1 MMRKQPLNNA
11 WLLLGLVWLTLAAC
25 SQTQAQSNQAQAT
38 PIPLSLECYVAY
50 RSSVTVGI
58 EREETLTFSAADD
71 TQVLTFSQLKF
82 QAQYGAGAEPWAE
95 RSLRVS
101 ITPTDR
107 EAELTAQLY
116 QISKTEALQN
126 QFIGGHGFTGLHYV
140 YHPDSG
146 AELQYWC
153 VAQ

>member
-1 MMRKQPLNNA
+1 
-11 WLLLGLVWLTLAAC
+11 
-25 SQTQAQSNQAQAT
+25 
-38 PIPLSLECYVAY
+38 VAY

-58 EREETLTFSAADD
+58 EREETLTFSANDD
-71 TQVLTFSQLKF
+71 TQTLTFPQLKF
-82 QAQYGAGAEPWAE
+82 QAQYGAGIEPWAE
-95 RSLRVS
+95 RSLRIS

-153 VAQ
+153 VVQ